1 MPERRFIVRR
11 GGRKA
16 GFRRLPLVF
25 NCVSAFANWSGQ
37 EVPLPPQSM
46 PLRRAIASSTSMP
59 AISAAM
65 PCRVAVAAADE
76 LHALDTIIFNGD
88 VEQFR
93 AGSACRV
100 DEVFLHDST
109 LCRGLSPAKIAL
121 FAENRPSVLLSLVI
135 GCVQTEREVV
145 AAAEANRASPAVSM
159 PLSRKGHAVAVQCG
173 ETGEGVD
180 EEGTEHDGQVVD
192 RHDERQCQRRR
203 AWRSDDGRSCR
214 R

>member
-16 GFRRLPLVF
+16 DFRRLPTVFQLRQRLRQLVG
-25 NCVSAFANWSGQ
+25 AGGA
-37 EVPLPPQSM
+37 
-46 PLRRAIASSTSMP
+46 P
-59 AISAAM
+59 AAAVDAAQAGDRFVHLHAGDQ
-65 PCRVAVAAADE
+65 CGDALRVAVAAADK
-76 LHALDTIIFNGD
+76 LHALDTIVFNGD

-93 AGSACRV
+93 AGSACCV

-135 GCVQTEREVV
+135 GGVQTEREVV
-145 AAAEANRASPAVSM
+145 AVAESQQGESCGQHAVEQE
-159 PLSRKGHAVAVQCG
+159 GHAVAVQCG

-203 AWRSDDGRSCR
+203 AER
-214 R
+214 